1 MKSKENIPLD
11 TNQKLTPKGVRDQR
25 KSPQGNPKLTRYK
38 SIDFSKFSSIRVGPI
53 ADVYMI
59 DSFDYPRDAYLV
71 GSANN
76 LLVGPQ
82 HPPLMKLSKTFDY
95 IKIEDNK
102 LHIGAATPGGKI
114 VSFCRKHNIGNFEF
128 VAHLPGTMGGML
140 QMNAGLKEYEI
151 FNHLHSIRFKEGYR
165 LRDEIEY
172 GYRKTNID
180 EVAFEGVFEIEE
192 GFDSSKIEMFREMR
206 SNQPHDPSAGS
217 FFKNPPGDYAGRLI
231 EAVGLKGHKIG
242 GMAFSELHAN
252 FMINLGGGTFDEAIK
267 LMQLAQKK
275 VYEHF
280 GIWLENEVAIIDSRF
295 MGENRPSKPPRTGQ

>member
-1 MKSKENIPLD
+1 MPVFK
-11 TNQKLTPKGVRDQR
+11 T
-25 KSPQGNPKLTRYK
+25 
-38 SIDFSKFSSIRVGPI
+38 IDFSRFSSIRVGPV

-59 DSFDYPRDAYLV
+59 DTFDYPDDAYLI

-95 IKIEDNK
+95 IKVIDEK

-114 VSFCRKHNIGNFEF
+114 VSFCKKHDIANFEF
-128 VAHLPGTMGGML
+128 VAHLPGTLGGML

-180 EVAFEGVFEIEE
+180 EVAFEGVFEIEK
-192 GFDSSKIEMFREMR
+192 GFDPEKVEMFRQMR

-217 FFKNPPGDYAGRLI
+217 FFKNPEGDYAGRLI
-231 EAVGLKGHKIG
+231 QEVGLKGHRIG
-242 GMAFSELHAN
+242 NMAFSEMHAN
-252 FMINLGGGTFDEAIK
+252 FMVNLGGGTFDDAIS
-267 LMQLAQKK
+267 LMQLAQHK
-275 VYEHF
+275 VYEKF
-280 GIWLENEVAIIDSRF
+280 GIWLENEVVIIDTRF
-295 MGENRPSKPPRTGQ
+295 MGEKQPARKPDTLQ

>member
-1 MKSKENIPLD
+1 MPVFK
-11 TNQKLTPKGVRDQR
+11 T
-25 KSPQGNPKLTRYK
+25 
-38 SIDFSKFSSIRVGPI
+38 IDFSRFSSIRVGPV

-59 DSFDYPRDAYLV
+59 DTFDYPENAYLI

-95 IKIEDNK
+95 IKVIDEK

-114 VSFCRKHNIGNFEF
+114 VSFCKKHDIANFEF
-128 VAHLPGTMGGML
+128 VAHLPGTLGGML

-180 EVAFEGVFEIEE
+180 EVAFEGVFEIEK
-192 GFDSSKIEMFREMR
+192 GFDPEKVEMFRQMR

-217 FFKNPPGDYAGRLI
+217 FFKNPEGDYAGRLI
-231 EAVGLKGHKIG
+231 QEVGLKGHRIG
-242 GMAFSELHAN
+242 NMAFSEMHAN
-252 FMINLGGGTFDEAIK
+252 FMVNLGGGTFDDAIS
-267 LMQLAQKK
+267 LMQLAQHK
-275 VYEHF
+275 VYEKF
-280 GIWLENEVAIIDSRF
+280 GIWLENEVIIIDTRF
-295 MGENRPSKPPRTGQ
+295 MGEKQPARKPDTLQ